1 MSALASP
8 SFITTCSEDED
19 GNILFEFPDEFL
31 EALGWK
37 EGTTIDISIVGDRI
51 VLREA
56 IPTPE
61 PVVADETPAP
71 ARRKSP
77 SKGRTAAKKASG
89 KP

>member
-56 IPTPE
+56 VSVPS
-61 PVVADETPAP
+61 VADETPAP

-77 SKGRTAAKKASG
+77 SKGGTTAKKTSG